1 MTRHAVDV
9 EAAQR
14 LKQPE
19 IEPEPKPCE
28 VRAYFKGIRKMAASG
43 LHVSLSAEGFN
54 RFVRMAKARERYEKL
69 GLMGEKKTSE

>member
-19 IEPEPKPCE
+19 IEPEPKPRE

-43 LHVSLSAEGFN
+43 LHVSLSAD
-54 RFVRMAKARERYEKL
+54 RI
-69 GLMGEKKTSE
+69 